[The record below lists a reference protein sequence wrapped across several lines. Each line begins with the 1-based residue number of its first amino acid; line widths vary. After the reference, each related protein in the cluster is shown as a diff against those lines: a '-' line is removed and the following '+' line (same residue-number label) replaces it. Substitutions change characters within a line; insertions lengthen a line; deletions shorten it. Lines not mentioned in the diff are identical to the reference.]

1 MTQPAKGFNGLKS
14 SNPTTYAAKRKARRF
29 AMQGLYEWLLTN
41 NPAHEIEARTR
52 AENHMNK
59 TDIIYFHELLSQT
72 IAHNESLDELLD
84 PAIDRELEA
93 LNVVER
99 AILLLGIYEMRERLE
114 IPYAIVIDEGV
125 ELAKHFGATDSHKY
139 VNGVLDKIARQL
151 RPEEFA
157 AGRAARKAAQQD
169 DAEDPSATDA
179 DQT

>member
-1 MTQPAKGFNGLKS
+1 MASNQNQQPNGFKA
-14 SNPTTYAAKRKARRF
+14 NPTTFAAKRKARRF

-59 TDIIYFHELLSQT
+59 TDIVYYHELLTQT
-72 IAHNESLDELLD
+72 IIQNESLDEILD

-99 AILLLGIYEMRERLE
+99 AILLLGVYEMRDRLE
-114 IPYAIVIDEGV
+114 VPYAIVIDEGV

-139 VNGVLDKIARQL
+139 VNGVLDKLARQL

-157 AGRAARKAAQQD
+157 AGRAARKAAQQSD
-169 DAEDPSATDA
+169 ATDQN
-179 DQT
+179 DIDSN

>member
-1 MTQPAKGFNGLKS
+1 MTLQTNGFKA
-14 SNPTTYAAKRKARRF
+14 NPTTYAAKRKARRF

-59 TDIIYFHELLSQT
+59 TDVVYYHELISQT
-72 IAHNESLDELLD
+72 IQQNESLDEILD

-99 AILLLGIYEMRERLE
+99 AILLLGVYEMRERLE

-157 AGRAARKAAQQD
+157 AGRAARKAAQ
-169 DAEDPSATDA
+169 PSTLVDQSNVDQNDTDSN
-179 DQT
+179 

>member
-1 MTQPAKGFNGLKS
+1 MNHANGFKA
-14 SNPTTYAAKRKARRF
+14 NPTTFAAKRKARRF

-59 TDIIYFHELLSQT
+59 TDVVYYHELLSQT
-72 IAHNESLDELLD
+72 ITHNEALDGILD

-99 AILLLGIYEMRERLE
+99 AILLLGVYEMRTRLE
-114 IPYAIVIDEGV
+114 IPYAIIIDEGV
-125 ELAKHFGATDSHKY
+125 ELAKYFGATDSHKY
-139 VNGVLDKIARQL
+139 VNGVLDKLAREL

-157 AGRAARKAAQQD
+157 AGRAARKAMQPAD
-169 DAEDPSATDA
+169 LADHTASDTDL
-179 DQT
+179 T

>member
-1 MTQPAKGFNGLKS
+1 MTLPKHQPKDPT

-29 AMQGLYEWLLTN
+29 AMQGLYEWLLTD

-52 AENHMNK
+52 VENHMNK
-59 TDIIYFHELLSQT
+59 TDVVYYHELLSQT
-72 IAHNESLDELLD
+72 IVHSASLDAILD
-84 PAIDRELEA
+84 PAIDRELGA

-99 AILLLGIYEMRERLE
+99 AILLLGVYEMRERLE

-139 VNGVLDKIARQL
+139 VNGVLDKIAHQL

-157 AGRAARKAAQQD
+157 AGRAVRKSAQQAD
-169 DAEDPSATDA
+169 SIGNSNDL

>member
-1 MTQPAKGFNGLKS
+1 MASTPKQQPNGFKA
-14 SNPTTYAAKRKARRF
+14 NPTTFAAKRKARRF

-59 TDIIYFHELLSQT
+59 TDIVYYHELLTQT
-72 IAHNESLDELLD
+72 IVQNESLDEILD

-99 AILLLGIYEMRERLE
+99 AILLLGVYEMRDRLE
-114 IPYAIVIDEGV
+114 VPYAIVIDEGV

-139 VNGVLDKIARQL
+139 VNGVLDKLARQL

-157 AGRAARKAAQQD
+157 AGRAARKAATQSD
-169 DAEDPSATDA
+169 ATDQN
-179 DQT
+179 DSDSN